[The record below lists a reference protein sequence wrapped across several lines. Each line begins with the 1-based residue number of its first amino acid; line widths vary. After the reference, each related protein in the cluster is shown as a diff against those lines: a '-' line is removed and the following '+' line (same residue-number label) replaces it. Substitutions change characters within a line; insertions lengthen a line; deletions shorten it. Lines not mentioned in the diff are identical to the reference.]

1 MITLT
6 INDQQ
11 RSLGDIDPETPL
23 LWALRDTLGL
33 VGTKFGCG
41 IAMCGACTV
50 HIDGAPT
57 RACQLQVGQLQGR
70 AITTIEGIAPSAD
83 TLHVVQQAWIE
94 HDVPQCG
101 YCQAG
106 QIMSAVALLKDNPR
120 PSEGEIDTA
129 MSGNLCRCGTYT
141 RIVAA
146 IQDASEKIAQRAI
159 VGGLSQGEIA

>member
-6 INDQQ
+6 INNHHTP
-11 RSLGDIDPETPL
+11 LKDIDPETPL

-50 HIDGAPT
+50 HIDGTPA
-57 RACQLQVGQLQGR
+57 RACQLQVGQLEGKK
-70 AITTIEGIAPSAD
+70 ITTIEGIAPSPD
-83 TLHVVQQAWIE
+83 TLHVLQQAWID

-101 YCQAG
+101 YCQTG
-106 QIMSAVALLKDNPR
+106 QIMSAVALLNENANP
-120 PSEGEIDTA
+120 SDADIDSA
-129 MSGNLCRCGTYT
+129 MAGNLCRCGTYI

-146 IQDASEKIAQRAI
+146 IKDASSKLATAP
-159 VGGLSQGEIA
+159 GTHAKTQGENL

>member
-6 INDQQ
+6 INDQS

-50 HIDGAPT
+50 HIDGAPS
-57 RACQLQVGQLQGR
+57 RACQLQVGQLQGL

-83 TLHVVQQAWIE
+83 TLHVLQQAWID

-106 QIMSAVALLKDNPR
+106 QIMTAVALLKDNPKPTETEVR
-120 PSEGEIDTA
+120 AYLEG
-129 MSGNLCRCGTYT
+129 NFCRCTGYHN
-141 RIVAA
+141 IVKAIMAA
-146 IQDASEKIAQRAI
+146 SGQDVS
-159 VGGLSQGEIA
+159 VNS